1 MKNTNIIKYFKITV
15 TKCSKG
21 YIKCY
26 IKTEVSVHTL
36 MAIYTLAILW
46 RAKTKI
52 LRAEV
57 AHPVV

>member
-1 MKNTNIIKYFKITV
+1 MKNTNIITYLKLLWLNA
-15 TKCSKG
+15 G

-26 IKTEVSVHTL
+26 IKTEVSVLTL

-52 LRAEV
+52 LRAEA